1 MGLLAVFDSVPK
13 RAACALLL
21 TTACSHRVPVAAPV
35 DERAPRWAEW
45 AGRVES
51 LPVCLPHELE
61 GAPREAPSFAPG
73 DTVNVRGKLGLLE
86 FDCSGMM
93 NELVLIGLRLPDANA
108 VLSLPGIDDAVAR
121 SERKTCGS
129 MLGVR
134 VGTSEFVIER
144 PERVWRENDAER
156 FDALLAETDA
166 VVTGVVEGGD
176 ARQTLLQ
183 PTRVCRAAGPTLELT
198 RLPNDGVRWK
208 MLDGLEYLSNLPA
221 VSRTRRAQALRV
233 LYDLTFQ
240 TDPRRA
246 LRAAER
252 LVSEFGDRSRLG
264 RWPR

>member
-1 MGLLAVFDSVPK
+1 MRQAT
-13 RAACALLL
+13 CALLL
-21 TTACSHRVPVAAPV
+21 LTACAHQVAVTAPM

-45 AGRVES
+45 AARVEA
-51 LPVCLPHELE
+51 LPVCLPQELE
-61 GAPREAPSFAPG
+61 AAPREAASFAPG

-144 PERVWRENDAER
+144 PERVWRENDAEL
-156 FDALLAETDA
+156 FDALLAQTDA
-166 VVTGVVEGGD
+166 VVVGVIEAGAG
-176 ARQTLLQ
+176 RQALVQ
-183 PTRVCRAAGPTLELT
+183 PTRVCRAAGPSLVLT
-198 RLPNDGVRWK
+198 RLPDDGVRWK
-208 MLDGLEYLSNLPA
+208 LLDGLEYLSNLPA
-221 VSRTRRAQALRV
+221 VSRTRKAQALRV
-233 LYDLTFQ
+233 LHDVGLQ

-252 LVSEFGDRSRLG
+252 LVREFGDHSRLG
-264 RWPR
+264 GRPR